1 MAQPQ
6 QLNKEELEEF
16 IEEKIFELVKDPD
29 SDLELK
35 EGFIEK
41 IKKRKQEEADIPH
54 SEILENNG

>member
-35 EGFIEK
+35 EDFIDK
-41 IKKRKQEEADIPH
+41 IEKRKQETADIPH
-54 SEILENNG
+54 SEILDNHG